1 MVDRHGPLPRVGRR
15 VRGDRSRLAPTAVGV
30 AAGAMV
36 VGYIATEWASARLD
50 ARMLPW
56 VVGRGLGVAGYL
68 ALTALTAVGLWLRHP
83 WRLRWQRP
91 SPLTQM
97 WAHASLAAV
106 TALLVAGHIVALCLD
121 RFAGVGWH
129 GAFVPGQSTYRPL
142 AVGLGTVG
150 LYLGVLVG
158 FSVPLAGRVL
168 GRSWLPLH
176 RLASG
181 AFAVVWLHGLLAGS
195 DTARL
200 RMMYAATGAVVCVL
214 ALSRRL
220 ARQPLATVPAA
231 GRP

>member
-1 MVDRHGPLPRVGRR
+1 MTGE
-15 VRGDRSRLAPTAVGV
+15 RSSLTPTAFGV
-30 AAGAMV
+30 AAVAMV
-36 VGYIATEWASARLD
+36 VGYIATEWAGARLN

-56 VVGRGLGVAGYL
+56 IVGRGLGVAGYL

-97 WAHASLAAV
+97 WVHASLAAV
-106 TALLVAGHIVALCLD
+106 TALLVAGHVVALCLD
-121 RFAGVGWH
+121 RFAGVGWN
-129 GAFVPGQSTYRPL
+129 GAFLPGQSTYRPL
-142 AVGLGTVG
+142 AVGLGSLG

-158 FSVPLAGRVL
+158 VSVPLAGRLL

-176 RLASG
+176 RLASA
-181 AFAVVWLHGLLAGS
+181 AFALVWLHGLLAGS

-200 RMMYAATGAVVCVL
+200 RMVYGATGALVCAL

-220 ARQPLATVPAA
+220 ARPPLATVPVA
-231 GRP
+231 GRS